1 MILQNIPSILQLGSL
16 RSVAGGSLGSPG
28 LWTTTEMHGVALAPW
43 LKGRS
48 LKSARPGSRRID
60 LSHEQVETIV
70 LTGIDST
77 HHDSI
82 SVYIYMLERPFCT
95 I

>member
-28 LWTTTEMHGVALAPW
+28 LWTTTEMHGVALVPW

-48 LKSARPGSRRID
+48 QISQAWLKSRRID
-60 LSHEQVETIV
+60 LSH
-70 LTGIDST
+70 
-77 HHDSI
+77 
-82 SVYIYMLERPFCT
+82 
-95 I
+95 